1 MRRKLASVIV
11 VIGLL
16 VTSMAPASAVF
27 GLSKCEKVKKQIA
40 NEEKVGVL
48 LHRKYVEQRK
58 ILLRMSSP
66 TFNNLSNAMSWL
78 PDVYDSDL
86 RIYNMVDKNSS
97 CFTSKQVARARSEA
111 RSAKKDISDIA
122 TVRKLLIN
130 NANAGQK
137 SLAPEQI
144 KVLDGLYPNYYSF
157 LSNKKLN

>member
-1 MRRKLASVIV
+1 MKTKLATAV
-11 VIGLL
+11 VAIGLL
-16 VTSMAPASAVF
+16 ASSMAPANAIL
-27 GLSKCEKVKKQIA
+27 GLSQCEKVKKQIT
-40 NEEKVGVL
+40 NEEKIGVL
-48 LHRKYVEQRK
+48 LHKKYAEQRK
-58 ILLRMSSP
+58 IVLRMSSP
-66 TFNNLSNAMSWL
+66 TFNNLSSAMSWL

-111 RSAKKDISDIA
+111 RSAKKNISDIA

-144 KVLDGLYPNYYSF
+144 KVLEELYPNYYAF
-157 LSNKKLN
+157 LNNKKLN